1 MSCRA
6 GSAGGGRVAGH
17 PPAGIFL
24 RGWVELRLCFMP
36 CPVRGAVTAL
46 FTLVT
51 QTAAPALSGAITS
64 VQRMSPAWNRS
75 RIFFPGKNLLR
86 GRNLLWIFGISFA
99 LLVLRIPDDLG
110 NACPGGLVVK
120 AFEDHDN
127 FKFFLLWGHMQ
138 VFST

>member
-1 MSCRA
+1 MDLNLRRKFPFRSFKGRIVTVSVPDSSGQQIGVLPGRQCRR
-6 GSAGGGRVAGH
+6 GRVAGH

-36 CPVRGAVTAL
+36 CPVRGEVTAL

-75 RIFFPGKNLLR
+75 RIF
-86 GRNLLWIFGISFA
+86 SA
-99 LLVLRIPDDLG
+99 LI
-110 NACPGGLVVK
+110 
-120 AFEDHDN
+120 
-127 FKFFLLWGHMQ
+127 
-138 VFST
+138 